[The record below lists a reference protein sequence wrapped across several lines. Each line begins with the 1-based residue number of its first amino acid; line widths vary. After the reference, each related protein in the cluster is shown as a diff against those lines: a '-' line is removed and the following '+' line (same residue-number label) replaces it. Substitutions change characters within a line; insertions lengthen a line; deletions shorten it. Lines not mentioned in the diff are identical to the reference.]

1 MTDPLDQLY
10 KTKLQLIA
18 VLLAAAGIG
27 LIIWGYWLAADARE
41 PDVLSAAAVN
51 FGFAFVTTALVA
63 FIFEYLD
70 RKYGEQQTK
79 QGLREAV
86 RAEAP
91 AIREAVLDSLAFNTE
106 ELKDIVS
113 KEQLDRIAAG
123 ALALRLEDKQLA
135 HELYADLRDQVITAP
150 ERWHDV
156 NINVS
161 LRPWEHGSVSGT
173 GSMFVATIRWEY
185 KTKLSSNIMRFACV
199 ADGQEYREL
208 LRDPTVTSAWHFD
221 ASGGVDPVG
230 RDVFELLSFTV
241 DGAERKIRRTTR
253 LGAQIYSV
261 GLAARAA
268 DREVTVAYT
277 YRVLAQRNGHLLYL
291 DLPRPVK
298 GLRLRLDY
306 SQAEIKRV
314 NVLDYFASSQ
324 VSRVEQAQ
332 AVTDAKVVNISFDGW
347 TLPRAGVAFVW
358 VLKDELV
365 ATEHT
370 GTH

>member
-1 MTDPLDQLY
+1 MADPLQQLY

-18 VLLAAAGIG
+18 VLLAGAGIG
-27 LIIWGYWLAADARE
+27 LIAWGYWLAGDARE

-70 RKYGEQQTK
+70 RKYGEQQAR

-91 AIREAVLDSLAFNTE
+91 AIRDAVLDSLAFNAD
-106 ELKDIVS
+106 ELKDLVS

-135 HELYADLRDQVITAP
+135 NELYADLRDQVLTAP

-156 NINVS
+156 NISVALS
-161 LRPWEHGSVSGT
+161 PWEHGPTTGS

-185 KTKLSSNIMRFACV
+185 KTKPSMNTVRFACV
-199 ADGQEYREL
+199 ADDQEYREL

-221 ASGGVDPVG
+221 ASGGIDPVG
-230 RDVFELLSFTV
+230 RDVFDLLSFTV

-253 LGAQIYSV
+253 PGAQIYSV
-261 GLAARAA
+261 GLAPGTV
-268 DREVTVAYT
+268 DREITVAYT
-277 YRVLAQRNGHLLYL
+277 YRVLAQRHGHLLYL
-291 DLPRPVK
+291 DIPRPAK
-298 GLRLRLDY
+298 GVRLQLDY
-306 SQAEIKRV
+306 SRAGIKRV
-314 NVLDYFASSQ
+314 NVLDYFASSKG
-324 VSRVEQAQ
+324 SRVEQAR
-332 AVTDAKVVNISFDGW
+332 AAADAKIVNVSFDGW

-358 VLKDELV
+358 VLMDEL
-365 ATEHT
+365 ASTDSR
-370 GTH
+370 